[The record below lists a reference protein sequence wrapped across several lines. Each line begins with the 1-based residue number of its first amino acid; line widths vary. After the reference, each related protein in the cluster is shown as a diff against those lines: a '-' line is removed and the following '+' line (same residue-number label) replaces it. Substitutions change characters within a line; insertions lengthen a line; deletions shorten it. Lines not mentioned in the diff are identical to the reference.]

1 MRIIRLKIVR
11 FSRRS
16 IDFVKRN
23 LKAEFL
29 KENNLWRY
37 AIRCVQ
43 TAITRLTFRFTKI
56 LQNALIE
63 IGVDEFESYRKGS
76 RLASCRRLCRQP

>member
-23 LKAEFL
+23 LKAEVL

-37 AIRCVQ
+37 AIRCDN
-43 TAITRLTFRFTKI
+43 TFD
-56 LQNALIE
+56 LPLHQNFAE
-63 IGVDEFESYRKGS
+63 CFDRN
-76 RLASCRRLCRQP
+76 RR